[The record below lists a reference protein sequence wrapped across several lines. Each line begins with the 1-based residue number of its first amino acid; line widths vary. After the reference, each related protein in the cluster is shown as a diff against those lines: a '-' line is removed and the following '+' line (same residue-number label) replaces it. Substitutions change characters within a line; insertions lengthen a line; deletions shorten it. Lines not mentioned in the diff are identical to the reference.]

1 MNKQQMQVKEEIV
14 KHKLT
19 IYVFLQKFYAG
30 HLNHVTN
37 ETWKGLIELIS
48 HEINFFS
55 NEKIKKGS
63 QLLSHLTDEDLAE
76 LEFDFNRL
84 FVGPTRLQ
92 ASPYESTYRNI
103 DRALMQV
110 ETLAVRRFY
119 EKAGLIV
126 SNKNV
131 DPDDHL
137 ALELEF
143 VCYLLENSIENE
155 MYDQLYQAFVQEH
168 LFQWIEKHAGLV
180 REHTENSILI
190 AVSYLLE
197 GLLMEEKANMIYE
210 GGNLL

>member
-1 MNKQQMQVKEEIV
+1 M
-14 KHKLT
+14 HKLT

-30 HLNHVTN
+30 HLNHVTKV
-37 ETWKGLIELIS
+37 TWKGLIELIN

-63 QLLSHLTDEDLAE
+63 LILSQLTDEDLVE

-92 ASPYESTYRNI
+92 ASPYESTYRNT
-103 DRALMQV
+103 DRALMQD

-119 EKAGLIV
+119 EKAGLVV

-143 VCYLLENSIENE
+143 VCYLLENSMENE

-168 LFQWIEKHAGLV
+168 LFQWIEKHAELV
-180 REHTENSILI
+180 REHTQNSILI
-190 AVSYLLE
+190 AVSYLLK
-197 GLLMEEKANMIYE
+197 GLILEEKANMTYE